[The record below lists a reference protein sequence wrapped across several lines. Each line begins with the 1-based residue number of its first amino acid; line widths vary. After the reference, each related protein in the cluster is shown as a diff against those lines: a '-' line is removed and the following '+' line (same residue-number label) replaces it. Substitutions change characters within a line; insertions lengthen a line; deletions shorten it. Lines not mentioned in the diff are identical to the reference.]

1 MGRGVRAEPLTR
13 PVGQGSSKAAPGFDW
28 MNPRSRPKNSKKKKK
43 KKKAGQIHL
52 ISTNNMEEVVFGRK
66 ISDDSLI
73 VIEPPT
79 QAGAF
84 RNIFSENSMK
94 KTFFSSSRIHV
105 GFLIAT

>member
-1 MGRGVRAEPLTR
+1 M
-13 PVGQGSSKAAPGFDW
+13 
-28 MNPRSRPKNSKKKKK
+28 
-43 KKKAGQIHL
+43 
-52 ISTNNMEEVVFGRK
+52 FGRK

-94 KTFFSSSRIHV
+94 KTCRLSDSNLVGTTEAGVKHVTGPSFFHRNMIQLHQHS
-105 GFLIAT
+105 TKQP

>member
-1 MGRGVRAEPLTR
+1 
-13 PVGQGSSKAAPGFDW
+13 
-28 MNPRSRPKNSKKKKK
+28 
-43 KKKAGQIHL
+43 
-52 ISTNNMEEVVFGRK
+52 MEVVVFGRK

-94 KTFFSSSRIHV
+94 KPFFFV
-105 GFLIAT
+105 